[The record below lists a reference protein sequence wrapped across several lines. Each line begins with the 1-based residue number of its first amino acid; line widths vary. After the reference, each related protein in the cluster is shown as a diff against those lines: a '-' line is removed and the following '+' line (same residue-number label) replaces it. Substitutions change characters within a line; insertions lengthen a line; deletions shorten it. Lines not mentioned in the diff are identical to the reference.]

1 MHEQALMA
9 NLIRKVEEV
18 GTASGAARITRV
30 VVRLG
35 ALSHFT
41 VDHFR
46 EHFVDA
52 ARDTLAEG
60 AQVDARL
67 DDDLTA
73 THASDVVLES
83 LDIEERE
90 PEEARL

>member
-1 MHEQALMA
+1 MA

-52 ARDTLAEG
+52 ARGTLAEG
-60 AQVDARL
+60 AQIDARL

-73 THASDVVLES
+73 PHASDVVLES

-90 PEEARL
+90 PEGARL

>member
-9 NLIRKVEEV
+9 DVARKLEQ
-18 GTASGAARITRV
+18 TAADGGADRVIRV

-41 VDHFR
+41 PEHFR

-52 ARDTLAEG
+52 TRGTVAEG
-60 AQVDARL
+60 AEVIATLDA
-67 DDDLTA
+67 DITA
-73 THASDVVLES
+73 PDAGHVVVQSVELEIP
-83 LDIEERE
+83 DPIERS
-90 PEEARL
+90 